1 MREFDKYEFYGPG
14 HRFGGAGHVIG
25 FLFMLAILGLLVY
38 IAIATFRRTRGF
50 GSVPP
55 RSLAVPPAA
64 PPAGEAQTLVSPGVT
79 PLEVAKMRY
88 ARGEITREEF
98 ETLRQD
104 LQ

>member
-1 MREFDKYEFYGPG
+1 MRELEKYRIDESGR
-14 HRFGGAGHVIG
+14 RFEGAWHLVG

-50 GSVPP
+50 GSVPTRP
-55 RSLAVPPAA
+55 AAA
-64 PPAGEAQTLVSPGVT
+64 PPAGEAPTMVSPAALT

>member
-1 MREFDKYEFYGPG
+1 MRGFDKYEFYGPG
-14 HRFGGAGHVIG
+14 HRFGGAGYLIG

-55 RSLAVPPAA
+55 RAPAA

>member
-1 MREFDKYEFYGPG
+1 
-14 HRFGGAGHVIG
+14 
-25 FLFMLAILGLLVY
+25 MLLILGMLIYLT
-38 IAIATFRRTRGF
+38 ITTFRRTRGF
-50 GSVPP
+50 GSVQAGTA
-55 RSLAVPPAA
+55 AVGRPD
-64 PPAGEAQTLVSPGVT
+64 EATTLVSTPQS

>member
-1 MREFDKYEFYGPG
+1 MRDFDHFRYIEPGPR
-14 HRFGGAGHVIG
+14 HFGAWHLIG
-25 FLFMLAILGLLVY
+25 PLFMLLILGMLVY
-38 IAIATFRRTRGF
+38 LTIMTFRRTRGF
-50 GSVPP
+50 GSVPAGA
-55 RSLAVPPAA
+55 AVIDRPSEA
-64 PPAGEAQTLVSPGVT
+64 PTLVSTPDS

>member
-1 MREFDKYEFYGPG
+1 MRDFDKFQFYGPS
-14 HRFGGAGHVIG
+14 HRFGGAWHLIG

-38 IAIATFRRTRGF
+38 IAIATFRRTRAF
-50 GSVPP
+50 GTVAPTPP
-55 RSLAVPPAA
+55 AVPPAGDA
-64 PPAGEAQTLVSPGVT
+64 PTLVSPGVT

-88 ARGEITREEF
+88 ARGEINREEF

>member
-1 MREFDKYEFYGPG
+1 MRDFDKYQQFYGPG
-14 HRFGGAGHVIG
+14 HRFGGAGYLIG
-25 FLFMLAILGLLVY
+25 FLFMLAVLGLLVY

-50 GSVPP
+50 GSVPKG
-55 RSLAVPPAA
+55 SPAA

-98 ETLRQD
+98 ENLRQD

>member
-1 MREFDKYEFYGPG
+1 MRDFDKYQFYGPG
-14 HRFGGAGHVIG
+14 PRFFGAGHLIG
-25 FLFMLAILGLLVY
+25 FLFMLAILGLLIY

-50 GSVPP
+50 GTVA
-55 RSLAVPPAA
+55 RGPAA
-64 PPAGEAQTLVSPGVT
+64 GPPSSESPTLASPAFT

-88 ARGEITREEF
+88 AKGEITKEEF